1 MPTFAYKAVE
11 KSGKTVSGSL
21 AAENEQVA
29 LRLLAERALFPV
41 NVAESSG
48 AKSGGGGRKIKLRHL
63 TTYYQQMADLLRA
76 GVPMMRALEV
86 LSTQEGSPLTLKNA
100 LAEVRED
107 VAGGE
112 TLADAMDK
120 HPNLFKGLHCAMIRA
135 GERGGFLEDV
145 LERLAVF
152 SEKQDELQNK
162 LVGAMIYPAILM
174 FAAVVI
180 VTLIMVIVVPK
191 LRDYLKPET
200 FNVMTHIVFGVC
212 DVMMNHYGWII
223 GGLVALIVGVTSL
236 LKTEAGQTLKAHV
249 QLNAPMFGPI
259 YRAVSVSRFCR
270 ILGTLLQNGV
280 PILQSLKISQDSAG
294 NPILGAEIE
303 KAAENVRRG
312 EALSTPLGESGLVP
326 GDILS
331 MIAVAEESNNLDNVL
346 VQIAETQEART
357 GRVIETAVRLV
368 EPLLLAGMAVIVGS
382 IAFALLL
389 PILKLGA
396 AGN

>member
-1 MPTFAYKAVE
+1 M
-11 KSGKTVSGSL
+11 
-21 AAENEQVA
+21 
-29 LRLLAERALFPV
+29 RLLAERSLFPV
-41 NVAESSG
+41 NVAEASG
-48 AKSGGGGRKIKLRHL
+48 ATSGGGGRKIKLRHL

-86 LSTQEGSPLTLKNA
+86 LSTQDGAPQVLKNA

-112 TLADAMDK
+112 TLAEAMEK
-120 HPNLFKGLHCAMIRA
+120 HPSLFKNLHCSMIRA

-174 FAAVVI
+174 IAAVII
-180 VTLIMVIVVPK
+180 VTLIMVVVVPK

-200 FNVMTHIVFGVC
+200 FNVMTVIVFAAC
-212 DVMMNHYGWII
+212 DVIMLHYGWLLGILV
-223 GGLVALIVGVTSL
+223 GLIASVVTL
-236 LKTEAGQTLKAHV
+236 GKTEFGSDLKARI

-294 NPILGAEIE
+294 NPILAAEIE

-368 EPLLLAGMAVIVGS
+368 EPLLLAGMAVVVGS

-389 PILKLGA
+389 PILQLGTTA
-396 AGN
+396 N